1 MVQIA
6 TVEKFLIGAEVN
18 REIWNRSLSRV
29 LNNLRVLDESDRW
42 GVTTEKC
49 IVSRVGSSGH
59 FLPRPW
65 PQAIPGQ
72 TKEYCT

>member
-29 LNNLRVLDESDRW
+29 LNNLMGLDESDR
-42 GVTTEKC
+42 
-49 IVSRVGSSGH
+49 
-59 FLPRPW
+59 
-65 PQAIPGQ
+65 
-72 TKEYCT
+72 